1 MKAIIPVFT
10 QETKRPI
17 YLQLY
22 DYIKESILSG
32 EMSENEK
39 LPSLR
44 TLAKSLSLSLTTV
57 TSAYEQLEVRRLH
70 IQQAAIG
77 ILHKK
82 RAYYRTEPRPTEQMQ
97 ISR

>member
-10 QETKRPI
+10 SETKRPI

-44 TLAKSLSLSLTTV
+44 TLAKCAV
-57 TSAYEQLEVRRLH
+57 
-70 IQQAAIG
+70 
-77 ILHKK
+77 
-82 RAYYRTEPRPTEQMQ
+82 TEPYNCNLGIRTA
-97 ISR
+97 